1 MTQPTRQ
8 LFSEHPWQIIEE
20 TYRPDKNKVAESI
33 FSLSNENIGTR
44 GLFEEGLSEN
54 TLEGC
59 YIAGLYFREKTTFEW
74 KRVAFPS
81 FMNSMAHT
89 ANWLKIR
96 VEVDGESFGMGSSTV
111 AKYRRVLDMKT
122 AVLARDLV
130 FVTKSGAQ
138 TQLRWE
144 RFISLADRHLAVQR
158 LSIKALAHNKPVRV
172 SFEIDGT
179 KGNQT
184 EVTKTGVHSDELFR
198 SATENE
204 LALVMKIRSTAQYAI
219 HRMRVRHDIPASAQ
233 SDFFEKEKVVGQSI
247 VFTPEPDREVHLEK
261 LVSIWTSRDAG
272 HPHGLIPKS
281 DPDRVVREEQEA
293 GILSFLRTR
302 SGEHLKGRVGESY
315 DVLYSAHAGAMQGV
329 WDEVDVEIEG
339 DDAAQQGI
347 RYCLFQLLNT
357 YRGGD
362 PHLNI
367 GAKGLTGEVY
377 DGRAFWDTESYCVP
391 FYVYTNPAA
400 ARRLLEFRHNT
411 LDAARARAAELR
423 YRGAIYPFTTI
434 DGTEDCVV
442 WDLAFSELHINA
454 IIPFAIYQYARAT
467 GDEAYLFD
475 KGAEVLI
482 EQARFWADRAKFIPW
497 RGGYGIN
504 RVTGPDEWHIWTN
517 NNFYTNYMARW
528 TLDYAAS
535 VIERMRQRS
544 PDALTAVAGRTNLDE
559 AEPLQWRITAEK
571 MLLPFEEK
579 LGIFPQDDLF
589 LSLDPF
595 SREQLVPGRD
605 VPLERHWTVE
615 KWYKHDL
622 VKQPDTLL
630 AIYFHREKFSMEEKR
645 SNYRFYEQRTAH
657 GSSLSPCIHSILAA
671 EIGRYEQAAAY
682 YLWASRL
689 DLDDLNLSAHEGLH
703 ISSMAGTWQ
712 NIVLGFGGMIPTDE
726 ALQFNPILPGS
737 WRGYAFR
744 VTWRDSVLEV
754 RVDAQQ
760 SHFRVLQGDSITIR
774 VRDREATISSKVQSF
789 PLDEKYLRRPRLEA
803 AILDLD
809 GVVVDTARF
818 HYVAWKKLA
827 DREGIPFDE
836 RINERL
842 KGVSRTESLRIIME
856 KSTRSY
862 SEIELETLAQE
873 KNADYVA
880 MLEQLGAGDLLPGVA
895 AFLDQLRRGG
905 IRIALCSASK
915 NSLHILEK
923 LGVRH
928 YFDAVITGNDVKRSK
943 PDPEGMLL
951 AAKQLGIAPE
961 NCVVVEDAQ
970 AGIAAARAA
979 GMKTLGIGHK
989 IDLHEADYTIT
1000 DPRFLDVEKLR
1011 MLF

>member
-1 MTQPTRQ
+1 MSVTR
-8 LFSEHPWQIIEE
+8 LFKEHPWQIIEE
-20 TYRPDKNKVAESI
+20 VYRPEQNKVAESI

-44 GLFEEGLSEN
+44 GLFEEGLPEN

-74 KRVAFPS
+74 KRVGFPS

-89 ANWLKIR
+89 ANWLKIE
-96 VEVDGESFGMGSSTV
+96 VEVDGERFGMDGS
-111 AKYRRVLDMKT
+111 AFENYRRTLDMKT
-122 AVLARDLV
+122 AVLSRELL
-130 FVTKSGAQ
+130 FVTKSGVR

-144 RFISLADRHLAVQR
+144 RFPSLADRRLGVQR
-158 LSIKALAHNKPVRV
+158 LTLQALGHDKPVRI
-172 SFEIDGT
+172 SFGIDAT

-184 EVTKTGVHSDELFR
+184 EVTKTGVHSDEVYRAAGPDDF
-198 SATENE
+198 A
-204 LALVMKIRSTAQYAI
+204 LAMKIRSTGQYAI
-219 HRMRVRHDIPASAQ
+219 HRAAVRYDEI
-233 SDFFEKEKVVGQSI
+233 SDAAVTFSDQEKVIWQTVA
-247 VFTPEPDREVHLEK
+247 FTPEPGREYRFEK

-281 DPDRVVREEQEA
+281 DPDRVVTAEQETE
-293 GILSFLRTR
+293 ILSFLQNKSR
-302 SGEHLKGRVGESY
+302 EHLNSRAEESY
-315 DVLYSAHAGAMQGV
+315 DALFSAHAKEMEQV
-329 WDEVDVEIEG
+329 WNEVDVQIEG

-347 RYCLFQLLNT
+347 RYSLFQLLNT

-454 IIPFAIYQYARAT
+454 IIPFAIYQYVRAT
-467 GDEAYLFD
+467 GDEGYLFE
-475 KGAEVLI
+475 KGIEVLI

-535 VIERMRQRS
+535 VVERMRKNA
-544 PDALTAVAGRTNLDE
+544 PDALRSVTARTGLADS
-559 AEPLQWRITAEK
+559 EPAHWQIVAEK

-595 SREQLVPGRD
+595 SREQLVPGKD

-615 KWYKHDL
+615 KWYKHDM

-630 AIYFHREKFSMEEKR
+630 AIFFHREKFSMEEKR
-645 SNYRFYEQRTAH
+645 NNYRFYEQRTSH

-712 NIVLGFGGMIPTDE
+712 NIVFGFGGMIPTDD
-726 ALQFNPILPGS
+726 ALLFNPILPAG
-737 WRGYAFR
+737 WRSYSFR
-744 VTWRDSVLEV
+744 VTWRGSVLEV
-754 RVDAQQ
+754 RVEPQE
-760 SHFRVLQGDSITIR
+760 SHFRVLHGSPVKVR
-774 VRDREATISSKVQSF
+774 VRDREASVGSDTESYSI
-789 PLDEKYLRRPRLEA
+789 DEKFLRRPKLEA

-856 KSTRSY
+856 KSSRRY
-862 SEIELETLAQE
+862 SDSELEALATE
-873 KNADYVA
+873 KNTDYVA
-880 MLEQLGAGDLLPGVA
+880 MLEQLNAGDLLPGVA
-895 AFLDQLRRGG
+895 DFLNELRTAGVRV
-905 IRIALCSASK
+905 ALCSASR
-915 NSLHILEK
+915 NSLHILER
-923 LGVRH
+923 LGVRD
-928 YFDAVITGNDVKRSK
+928 YFDAVITGNDVQRSK

-951 AAKQLGIAPE
+951 AAERLGVKPE

-979 GMKTLGIGHK
+979 GMRSLGVGYK
-989 IDLHEADYTIT
+989 LDLHEADYTVT
-1000 DPRFLDVEKLR
+1000 ETRFLGVEKLR